1 MGKRG
6 VEVVADKAAIAERAC
21 DLVVER
27 IEKVLESQ
35 PFCSIVLSGGS
46 TPKPLYQSLAKRS
59 LPWKRLL
66 IFWGDERYVPSDHP
80 DSNEKMAREAW
91 LDQVPIPAAQIFA
104 MPTASDDVG
113 ADAED
118 YAETVR
124 NAFEDSE
131 SLFVSAKGAGWTWDI
146 VLLGMGDDGHTA
158 SLFPGTA
165 ILDET
170 EKLVS
175 VGQKGDQPRISLTLP
190 ALNRSDWVVFLVA
203 GENKQTPLEQV
214 MPVSLQGRFGVAR
227 SPLSQQYPSCAVQ
240 PSGDLLWLLDQSASA
255 TLPPDLLT

>member
-21 DLVVER
+21 VLVVDR
-27 IEKVLESQ
+27 IEKVLERQ

-46 TPKPLYQSLAKRS
+46 TPKPLYQALARRS
-59 LPWKRLL
+59 LPWQRLL

-91 LDQVPIPAAQIFA
+91 LNQVPLPAAQIFA
-104 MPTASDDVG
+104 MPTGSGDVVT
-113 ADAED
+113 DAED

-131 SLFVSAKGAGWTWDI
+131 SLFASANGAGWRWDI
-146 VLLGMGDDGHTA
+146 VMLGMGDDGHTA

-203 GENKQTPLEQV
+203 GDNKQTPLEQV
-214 MPVSLQGRFGVAR
+214 LPVSLQGQFGMER

-255 TLPPDLLT
+255 TLPPNLLP